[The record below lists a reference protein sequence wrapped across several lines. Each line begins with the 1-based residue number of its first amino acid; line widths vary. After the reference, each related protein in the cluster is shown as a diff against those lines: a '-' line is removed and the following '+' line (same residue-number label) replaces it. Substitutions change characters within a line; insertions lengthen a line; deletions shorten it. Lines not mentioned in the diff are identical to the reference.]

1 MPVSL
6 NDKVAIVTGGGG
18 GIGGETALLL
28 AERGACVAV
37 VDIIEDNAERIVD
50 QIRHAGGSAAAY
62 CADIAQENGVKA
74 MVAAAV
80 RHFGGLDILVNNA
93 ALTAPDD
100 IGPDMEVGIADMPT
114 ALWDRTMAV
123 NLRGTMLCSKYAIAQ
138 MMARGGGSIVNLS
151 SIGGLQA
158 RPTLSAYGVSKAAV
172 NMLTQYIATGY
183 GRMGIRCNA
192 VAPGFTTTETGLVSL
207 SDEDRR
213 LRERH
218 TVLGRF
224 GEPRDVA
231 NMIAFLA
238 SDESRVI
245 TGQIVAVD
253 AGVTIHLPWYAD
265 QLERGGIN

>member
-1 MPVSL
+1 MPVIL

-18 GIGGETALLL
+18 GIGGATARLL
-28 AERGACVAV
+28 AQCGASVAV
-37 VDIIEDNAERIVD
+37 VDIVEDNARGVVD
-50 QIRHAGGSAAAY
+50 DIEAAGGTAAAY
-62 CADIAQENGVKA
+62 CADIAHEEQIEA
-74 MVAAAV
+74 MVEAV
-80 RHFGGLDILVNNA
+80 SSRFGGLDILVNNA
-93 ALTAPDD
+93 AQTAQDD
-100 IGPDMEVGIADMPT
+100 IRPDMEVGIADMS
-114 ALWDRTMAV
+114 AAVWDRTMTV
-123 NLRGTMLCSKYAIAQ
+123 NLRGTMLCSKHAIPH
-138 MMARGGGSIVNLS
+138 MIRRGGGSIINLS

-183 GRMGIRCNA
+183 GRDGIRCNA
-192 VAPGFTTTETGLVSL
+192 VAPGFTVTETGLIGL

-213 LRERH
+213 VRSRH

-231 NMIAFLA
+231 DMIAFLA
-238 SDESRVI
+238 SDEARII

>member
-6 NDKVAIVTGGGG
+6 SNKVAIVTGGGG
-18 GIGGETALLL
+18 GIGGDTARLL
-28 AERGACVAV
+28 AKCGAAVAV
-37 VDIIEDNAERIVD
+37 VDIIEDNAARVADE
-50 QIRHAGGSAAAY
+50 IRQAGGTAAAYRADLAQEEDVEAMVSAAAR
-62 CADIAQENGVKA
+62 Q
-74 MVAAAV
+74 
-80 RHFGGLDILVNNA
+80 FGRLDILVNNA
-93 ALTAPDD
+93 ALTAPGD

-123 NLRGTMLCSKYAIAQ
+123 NLRGTMLCSKYAIAH
-138 MMARGGGSIVNLS
+138 MVKGGGGSIVNLS

-192 VAPGFTTTETGLVSL
+192 VAPGFTVTETGLISL

-213 LRERH
+213 LRKRH

-238 SDESRVI
+238 SDEARVI
-245 TGQIVAVD
+245 TGQVIAVD